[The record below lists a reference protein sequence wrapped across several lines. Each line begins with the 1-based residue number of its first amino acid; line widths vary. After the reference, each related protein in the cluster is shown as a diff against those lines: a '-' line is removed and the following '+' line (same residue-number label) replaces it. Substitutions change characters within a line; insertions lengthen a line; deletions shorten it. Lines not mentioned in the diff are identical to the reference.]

1 MKIIQN
7 TNVIEKEEEPPPSK
21 KQIKFLL
28 KDNMKGE
35 YLSTCLNKNS
45 WTSPPYFTKVYDMGI
60 RELVSFVQNWMQ
72 QNEGNFDKLWYE
84 KQIGKIYQ
92 RLKLPHLNNKTC
104 PKNKNHKEKIKD
116 VNGKIRCAHKS
127 NINLRPSFIE
137 DYNFFDK
144 SAHTKKR
151 YFYERAPNGKIN
163 HSLDSSLYMFD
174 IEKYNL
180 DPEKQHREE
189 LKLFEQEKKSVPL
202 TDICYTILSDKD
214 TILPLETILK
224 RLNIRSETEKVYCN
238 ESGLG
243 ICERLHELNKED
255 RKIYEMM
262 RICPGHLQ
270 LHNKIEFNFDAW
282 ALAFYIRKWYKQLS
296 DKELSHE
303 KFLNDTNPEYL

>member
-1 MKIIQN
+1 MNITQN
-7 TNVIEKEEEPPPSK
+7 THTIESSEEEPPPSK

-28 KDNMKGE
+28 QDSMSGE

-45 WTSPPYFTKVYDMGI
+45 WNSLHFTRVYDTGI
-60 RELVSFVQNWMQ
+60 RGLVSFVQNWIQ
-72 QNEGNFDKLWYE
+72 RNEGNLDNLWHE

-104 PKNKNHKEKIKD
+104 PKDKNHKEKIKD
-116 VNGKIRCAHKS
+116 LNGKIRCVHKTE
-127 NINLRPSFIE
+127 INLKPSFIE
-137 DYNFFDK
+137 CYDFFDK
-144 SAHTKKR
+144 SAHIKKK

-163 HSLDSSLYMFD
+163 HSLENNFYMFD
-174 IEKYNL
+174 IERYNL

-189 LKLFEQEKKSVPL
+189 SKLFEQEKSIPL
-202 TDICYTILSDKD
+202 TDICYTILSDKG

-224 RLNIRSETEKVYCN
+224 RLNRRSETEKVYCN

-243 ICERLHELNKED
+243 LCVRLHELNKED

-262 RICPGHLQ
+262 KICPGHLQ

-282 ALAFYIRKWYKQLS
+282 ALAFYIKKWYKQLS
-296 DKELSHE
+296 DKGLSYE
-303 KFLNDTNPEYL
+303 KFLNDTNPEYP